1 MFMSGRL
8 LCGPRNK
15 GALLNSSRRTPMMS
29 ELSDLAFQSVRGHT
43 ICRTPLGANSIVIDL
58 GGNRG
63 EFTDEML
70 RLFGGRYYVAEAN
83 PELNAALKQDRRF
96 HTWDCVVAAVEGVL
110 PFNIAKND
118 VGSSLLKLP
127 EHSAFDCVLQ
137 KTVDVPARTLP
148 SLIAE
153 LPPGRIDLIKMDIEG
168 AEVEILETL
177 PREILRRI
185 GQITAEFHS
194 DPVFGFDL
202 QLRVER
208 IIRRLR
214 RKRFMAL
221 DFSRGS
227 RTDVLFVNRR
237 MYGISWLA
245 SIRQEFRVCPSPWY
259 GRAWNLMPQTAKR
272 SISRML
278 DISGAR

>member
-1 MFMSGRL
+1 MKLALPGNTENENGAKVGGGALPLRNNLRTIPDKENRLGRMFMSGRL
-8 LCGPRNK
+8 LRGPRNK
-15 GALLNSSRRTPMMS
+15 GALLNSPRTTPMMS

-83 PELNAALKQDRRF
+83 PELNAALNQDRRF
-96 HTWDCVVAAVEGVL
+96 HTWDCAVAAVESVL
-110 PFNIAKND
+110 PFNIAEND

-185 GQITAEFHS
+185 GQITAEFQVT
-194 DPVFGFDL
+194 P
-202 QLRVER
+202 
-208 IIRRLR
+208 
-214 RKRFMAL
+214 
-221 DFSRGS
+221 FSVS
-227 RTDVLFVNRR
+227 
-237 MYGISWLA
+237 IS
-245 SIRQEFRVCPSPWY
+245 SS
-259 GRAWNLMPQTAKR
+259 AWN
-272 SISRML
+272 
-278 DISGAR
+278 G